1 MNTSMI
7 EFEINA
13 TCTDVLQQSR
23 YYSLTLYL
31 PNTEYLFIFLFQLI
45 IGCTIVNNI
54 LTIQT
59 CLCRSIRITNLGV
72 YLIFL
77 SLSNLIRCIFLE
89 TSIISDTQSLQRT
102 ILFYISAILLNLLN
116 FLAMWYSSMIACE
129 RLFIECFNCA
139 LYATRKRACY
149 LSFIILIFTFLTQIP
164 TFLLYFGNFDIST
177 IFPNL
182 VKSVKCIEF
191 GTVLITCL
199 IHILSSLFVLR
210 NISVHKVYINSG
222 EEKYWVVWRQQ
233 MKKHMDFFIPPLC
246 YILCIVFPNLVKSV
260 KCIEFGT
267 VLITCLIHI
276 LSSLFVLRNISVHKV
291 YINSGEEKYWVVWRQ
306 QMKKHMNFFI
316 PPLCY
321 ILCIVPWYLFKHVIY
336 SCDRIGP
343 AMTLRLYLILITLA
357 NIPFTM
363 TFAIYIYPSNV
374 YINEFKRSLIVL
386 MTKVFRY
393 DPQRER
399 ADSNL
404 SNVTQIYT
412 I

>member
-59 CLCRSIRITNLGV
+59 CLCTSIRITNLGV

-77 SLSNLIRCIFLE
+77 SLI
-89 TSIISDTQSLQRT
+89 
-102 ILFYISAILLNLLN
+102 
-116 FLAMWYSSMIACE
+116 
-129 RLFIECFNCA
+129 
-139 LYATRKRACY
+139 
-149 LSFIILIFTFLTQIP
+149 
-164 TFLLYFGNFDIST
+164 
-177 IFPNL
+177 
-182 VKSVKCIEF
+182 KSVKCIEF

-233 MKKHMDFFIPPLC
+233 M
-246 YILCIVFPNLVKSV
+246 
-260 KCIEFGT
+260 
-267 VLITCLIHI
+267 
-276 LSSLFVLRNISVHKV
+276 R
-291 YINSGEEKYWVVWRQ
+291 
-306 QMKKHMNFFI
+306 KHMNFFI

-343 AMTLRLYLILITLA
+343 TMTLRLYLILITLA

-393 DPQRER
+393 EPQRER
-399 ADSNL
+399 TDSNL

>member
-139 LYATRKRACY
+139 LYATRKRACC

-164 TFLLYFGNFDIST
+164 TFLLYFGNFEIST
-177 IFPNL
+177 
-182 VKSVKCIEF
+182 
-191 GTVLITCL
+191 
-199 IHILSSLFVLR
+199 
-210 NISVHKVYINSG
+210 
-222 EEKYWVVWRQQ
+222 
-233 MKKHMDFFIPPLC
+233 
-246 YILCIVFPNLVKSV
+246 VFPNLVKSV

-291 YINSGEEKYWVVWRQ
+291 YINSGEEKYWFVWRQ

-343 AMTLRLYLILITLA
+343 TITLRLYLILITLA

-363 TFAIYIYPSNV
+363 TFAIYIYPSTV

-386 MTKVFRY
+386 MTRVFRY
-393 DPQRER
+393 EPQRER
-399 ADSNL
+399 TDSNL
-404 SNVTQIYT
+404 SHVTQIYT